1 MMFIGTE
8 KGRYTVRVIKGAA
21 FLLCFRSNAGPVT
34 NRGSATTAVQ
44 TALVKG
50 KRLKNSS

>member
-1 MMFIGTE
+1 MFTGTE
-8 KGRYTVRVIKGAA
+8 KGRYTVGVIKGAA
-21 FLLCFRSNAGPVT
+21 FLLCFRSNAGRVT
-34 NRGSATTAVQ
+34 NRGSDPRTAVQ